1 MEADVRTSFAQQ
13 PARPTDWCDLARLTI
28 DMLPDV
34 ALLGVFDYYLS
45 STKEWRT
52 LVHVCRKW
60 RVVVFGSPR
69 RLDLQLYCTASTP
82 VRETLDVWPRLPISV
97 WVTDP
102 KMWDKWG
109 VDNIIAALEHSD
121 RICQLILYNLSS
133 SQWEKVLTAMQ
144 KPFPALT
151 SVGFR
156 PMDKTAPV
164 PASFLDGSGP
174 CLRSLWL
181 YFIPFP
187 GLPNLLLSATH
198 LAHLRLHG
206 IPHSGYI
213 SPDGMVAC
221 LSVLTGLKSLVIE
234 FESPQSRPD
243 WKNRR
248 PHPQTRALLPILTYL
263 KLRGAGEYLEDL
275 VARIDAPLLYYL
287 EIAFHHRLIFDTPLL
302 TQFFSR
308 TPMLKSPDEARVFFS
323 DSQVWITFN
332 GDLNLVISCKQSDWQ
347 LSSLAQVC
355 RSSFPLAIIPGVERL
370 HILDGSPPPEWQ
382 DDVENSQW
390 IELLRSF
397 TAVKGL
403 YICREFAPRVVPA
416 LQELVGERATEVLP
430 ALQSL
435 FFEEPLPSGPVE
447 ESIGQFV
454 TARRLTGHPI
464 AISHW
469 ERKKDEW

>member
-102 KMWDKWG
+102 EMWDKWG
-109 VDNIIAALEHSD
+109 VHNIIAALEHND

-151 SVGFR
+151 SVGIR

-187 GLPNLLLSATH
+187 GLQN
-198 LAHLRLHG
+198 
-206 IPHSGYI
+206 YF
-213 SPDGMVAC
+213 C
-221 LSVLTGLKSLVIE
+221 LPLTL
-234 FESPQSRPD
+234 
-243 WKNRR
+243 
-248 PHPQTRALLPILTYL
+248 
-263 KLRGAGEYLEDL
+263 
-275 VARIDAPLLYYL
+275 
-287 EIAFHHRLIFDTPLL
+287 LIFGFMESLIPGT
-302 TQFFSR
+302 FH
-308 TPMLKSPDEARVFFS
+308 PME
-323 DSQVWITFN
+323 W
-332 GDLNLVISCKQSDWQ
+332 
-347 LSSLAQVC
+347 SLA
-355 RSSFPLAIIPGVERL
+355 
-370 HILDGSPPPEWQ
+370 SP
-382 DDVENSQW
+382 
-390 IELLRSF
+390 
-397 TAVKGL
+397 
-403 YICREFAPRVVPA
+403 Y
-416 LQELVGERATEVLP
+416 
-430 ALQSL
+430 
-435 FFEEPLPSGPVE
+435 
-447 ESIGQFV
+447 
-454 TARRLTGHPI
+454 
-464 AISHW
+464 
-469 ERKKDEW
+469 